1 MSYSGIP
8 QAKNRYAGSQHLYKP
23 GDQPQPLITS
33 RDHVVPSQTGH
44 ASGMKSLKG
53 TKATLPMLLL
63 LATSESDAAVIVGD
77 DPHQRYLC
85 GGISGGCSC
94 SLEEEICAIYQRSGQ
109 SDHQL
114 SVTINSKITGT
125 TCSIQK

>member
-8 QAKNRYAGSQHLYKP
+8 QAKNQYAGSQHPYKP
-23 GDQPQPLITS
+23 GDQPQLLITS

-44 ASGMKSLKG
+44 AQECKSLRGKKD
-53 TKATLPMLLL
+53 TSPSLLL
-63 LATSESDAAVIVGD
+63 LATTESDAAVIVGD

-94 SLEEEICAIYQRSGQ
+94 SL
-109 SDHQL
+109 
-114 SVTINSKITGT
+114 
-125 TCSIQK
+125 